1 MTVHQSDLAS
11 GHPDRSRLL
20 LVADIVAEGEASA
33 ARYTV
38 RNLSPAG

>member
-1 MTVHQSDLAS
+1 MTVHQSDLAG
-11 GHPDRSRLL
+11 GHPGRSRLL